1 LVALRDSIVADH
13 PESASEEQFM
23 INQHSI
29 DTYCLKFHWDE
40 AKYPIKTP
48 LRSIVALMQTAASK
62 VDEGTRQRQTE
73 WNAVVQTK
81 AMIGRKKEGTLRDK
95 DIDDTVVKVA
105 DVIESENL
113 GTLFVIVAS
122 AQIKTFLAKYETMAQ
137 FVVPRSAKE
146 VAHEGDET
154 LYRVVMFKR
163 TMDDFRVACREQ
175 RFTVREFTQHTEVVD
190 DDVSVRDHAKTRK
203 TLLRWAKANFAEVF
217 SSWVHIK
224 GVRLFAESVLRY
236 GPPARY
242 ETMLIVPYKKELKN
256 LRAAL
261 QTLYND
267 LSATS
272 MVGGDDDDDA
282 AQGGQ
287 GTGQIFPYVQVCLD
301 LDLGAALA

>member
-1 LVALRDSIVADH
+1 LVSLRESIVSDH
-13 PESASEEQFM
+13 PESANEDQFM
-23 INQHSI
+23 IEQHNI
-29 DTYCLKFHWDE
+29 DTYCLKFRWDE

-48 LRSIVALMQTAASK
+48 LRAMVAVMQSAASK
-62 VDEGTRQRQTE
+62 IDEGTRQRQTE

-81 AMIGRKKEGTLRDK
+81 AMVGRKKDGSLRDK
-95 DIDDTVVKVA
+95 DIDDTVVKA
-105 DVIESENL
+105 SDVIESENL

-122 AQIKTFLAKYETMAQ
+122 AQQKTFLAKYETMAQ

-146 VAHEGDET
+146 VLHEGDEF

-175 RFTVREFTQHTEVVD
+175 RFTVREYTPHHDEVD
-190 DDVSVRDHAKTRK
+190 DDVAVRDHAKVRK

-217 SSWVHIK
+217 SAWVHIK
-224 GVRLFAESVLRY
+224 GIRLFAESVLRY

-256 LRAAL
+256 LRTAL

-272 MVGGDDDDDA
+272 MIGGDDDDDA

-287 GTGQIFPYVQVCLD
+287 STGQIFPYVQVPLD
-301 LDLGAALA
+301 LDLGVAMS